1 MIMII
6 IPPPTMGGG
15 IRGGNMKDKDK
26 IIKRLKSIEGHI
38 RGIQRMIEEDKYC
51 IDVIK
56 QALAV
61 KSAVDKVNALILES
75 HLKSCVT
82 TAIRSSKLVE
92 RERVIAELL
101 DVFETS
107 GKI

>member
-1 MIMII
+1 MENK
-6 IPPPTMGGG
+6 G
-15 IRGGNMKDKDK
+15 K

-38 RGIQRMIEEDKYC
+38 RGIQRMIEGDKYC

-56 QALAV
+56 QILAV
-61 KSAVDKVNALILES
+61 KSAVDKVSTLILKN
-75 HLKSCVT
+75 HLESCVT
-82 TAIRSSKLVE
+82 TAIRSNKQVE
-92 RERVIAELL
+92 RERVITELL

>member
-1 MIMII
+1 MII

-15 IRGGNMKDKDK
+15 NKGGNMKDKDK

>member
-1 MIMII
+1 MII

-51 IDVIK
+51 IDV
-56 QALAV
+56 
-61 KSAVDKVNALILES
+61 
-75 HLKSCVT
+75 
-82 TAIRSSKLVE
+82 
-92 RERVIAELL
+92 
-101 DVFETS
+101 
-107 GKI
+107 

>member
-1 MIMII
+1 
-6 IPPPTMGGG
+6 
-15 IRGGNMKDKDK
+15 MKDKEK

>member
-1 MIMII
+1 
-6 IPPPTMGGG
+6 MGGG

-107 GKI
+107 GRI

>member
-1 MIMII
+1 LQ
-6 IPPPTMGGG
+6 
-15 IRGGNMKDKDK
+15 DKDK

-107 GKI
+107 GRI